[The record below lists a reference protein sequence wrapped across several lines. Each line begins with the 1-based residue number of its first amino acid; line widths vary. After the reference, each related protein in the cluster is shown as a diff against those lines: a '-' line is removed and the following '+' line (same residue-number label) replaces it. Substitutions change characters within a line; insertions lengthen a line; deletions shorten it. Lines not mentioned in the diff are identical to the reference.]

1 MDEINSA
8 LLYLVQ
14 SSFATLL
21 SRCNN
26 QVVHVPQLIKVDSSW
41 HLAIILMIVY
51 LVSFRPGYSYGLILN
66 VAKHRKHMISWT
78 YLFIFYQHIE
88 SIITQLWIL
97 HNIKLLLLSSS
108 RFYVGISLYFE
119 FLFYLRFY
127 SPPTFVVFTW
137 WLLPW
142 ILKNTLHGFFST
154 RKENIH
160 DLWLVFLNYAAIPLV
175 MLIFEIWIWIVFSS
189 IAGSLI
195 WTSCLT

>member
-1 MDEINSA
+1 M
-8 LLYLVQ
+8 
-14 SSFATLL
+14 
-21 SRCNN
+21 
-26 QVVHVPQLIKVDSSW
+26 
-41 HLAIILMIVY
+41 
-51 LVSFRPGYSYGLILN
+51 
-66 VAKHRKHMISWT
+66 T

-160 DLWLVFLNYAAIPLV
+160 DLWLVFLNYAATPLV
-175 MLIFEIWIWIVFSS
+175 MLIFEIWMRIVFSS

-195 WTSCLT
+195 WTSCLTSLVFDVSNWCMEDIGTPFALSSNQAPYTIATLKSWKLPPDRSIFIQHMWTSVVKQ

>member
-119 FLFYLRFY
+119 FLFYLCFY
-127 SPPTFVVFTW
+127 SPPTFLVFTW
-137 WLLPW
+137 RLPW
-142 ILKNTLHGFFST
+142 ILKNTLKVSSVPEKKIFMIF
-154 RKENIH
+154 
-160 DLWLVFLNYAAIPLV
+160 DLYF
-175 MLIFEIWIWIVFSS
+175 
-189 IAGSLI
+189 
-195 WTSCLT
+195 